1 MQKISAYKIRLKPTS
16 DQIQTLIGW
25 QGQLRFI
32 WNMMLEINIRK
43 YDTEKKFEFRYDMQ
57 KRLPALKKAHRWL
70 NAPAHAYQNTVKR
83 LHNALIGC
91 FKQGLGFPNYKAKH
105 FDNPGIEIP
114 QSGKHIKW
122 WADNIQIPIIGK
134 IKWTYHRKI
143 KGRLLSATIK
153 RDGDQWYV
161 CMLTEQESVEQQT
174 NFVESDCI
182 GIDLGLKDFAITSDG
197 EVIET
202 PKFYRKK
209 QKKLKRA
216 QQKLSRKEKA
226 SRNREKQKKKVVKIH
241 QKIRFQRSNFHHQLS
256 SAITKRYPVVF
267 VENLNIKGMIKNR
280 KLAKSIADQ
289 GWAQFITYLKYKQR
303 WAGNVLHQIDRGAPS
318 TKACHMCG
326 SKKPITLGE
335 RTYVCGNCELVMD
348 RDANA
353 AINILQFGIRET
365 NTAGTAE
372 IYACGAISDGDPAI
386 AGSSYVAQKQ
396 ESIPSSEGSCCSLEQ
411 Q

>member
-1 MQKISAYKIRLKPTS
+1 MQKISAYKIRLNPTP
-16 DQIQTLIGW
+16 DQIHMLIGW
-25 QGQLRFI
+25 QGQLRFV
-32 WNMMLEINIRK
+32 WNKLLEINVNK
-43 YDTEKKFEFRYDMQ
+43 YNSEKKFEFRYDMK
-57 KRLPALKKAHRWL
+57 KRLPALKKEFEWL
-70 NAPAHAYQNTVKR
+70 NAPAHAFQNCVFDLDR
-83 LHNALIGC
+83 AIVDC
-91 FKQGLGFPNYKAKH
+91 FKRGKGFPYYKNKH
-105 FDNPGIEIP
+105 TANPSIEIS
-114 QSGKHIKW
+114 QSNKHIKW
-122 WADNIQIPIIGK
+122 WADKIQIPIIGK

-161 CMLTEQESVEQQT
+161 CMLTEQEGNEQQT

-182 GIDLGLKDFAITSDG
+182 GIDLGLKDFAITSDS
-197 EVIET
+197 EVFET

-226 SRNREKQKKKVVKIH
+226 SRNREKQKKKVARIH

-289 GWAQFITYLKYKQR
+289 GWAQFIGYLKYKQQ
-303 WAGNVLHQIDRGAPS
+303 WAGNMLHQIDRWAPS

-335 RTYVCGNCELVMD
+335 RTYVCSHCELVMD
-348 RDANA
+348 RDSNA
-353 AINILQFGIRET
+353 AMNILQFGIRET

-372 IYACGAISDGDPAI
+372 IYACGATSDGDQTRDW
-386 AGSSYVAQKQ
+386 SRYVAQKQ
-396 ESIPSSEGSCCSLEQ
+396 ELIPSSEGSCCSLDQ

>member
-1 MQKISAYKIRLKPTS
+1 MQKISAYKIRLKPTP
-16 DQIQTLIGW
+16 DQIQMLISW
-25 QGQLRFI
+25 QGQIRFI
-32 WNMMLEINIRK
+32 WNMMLEINVNK
-43 YDTEKKFEFRYDMQ
+43 YNSEKKFEFRFDMQ
-57 KRLPALKKAHRWL
+57 KRLPTLKKAHKWL
-70 NAPAHAYQNTVKR
+70 NAPAHAYQNTIKN
-83 LHNALIGC
+83 LHNALVGC
-91 FKQGLGFPNYKAKH
+91 FKQGLGFPNFKSRH

-114 QSGKHIKW
+114 QVNQHIKW
-122 WADNIQIPIIGK
+122 WADKIQIPIIGK

-161 CMLTEQESVEQQT
+161 CMLTEQEGVDQQMQ
-174 NFVESDCI
+174 FQEDDCV

-197 EVIET
+197 EVFET

-226 SRNREKQKKKVVKIH
+226 SRNREKQRKKVAKIH

-256 SAITKRYPVVF
+256 SAITKQYSVVF

-280 KLAKSIADQ
+280 SFAKSIADQ
-289 GWAQFITYLKYKQR
+289 GWAQFITYLKYKQQ
-303 WAGNVLHQIDRGAPS
+303 WAGNLLHQIDRWAPS
-318 TKACHMCG
+318 TKACHRCG
-326 SKKPITLGE
+326 SKKTITLDE
-335 RTYVCGNCELVMD
+335 RTYVCSHCDMVLD

-353 AINILQFGIRET
+353 AINILHFGIRET

-372 IYACGAISDGDPAI
+372 IYACGAISDGDLALV
-386 AGSSYVAQKQ
+386 GSSYVALKQ
-396 ESIPSSEGSCCSLEQ
+396 ESIPSLEGSCCSLEQ